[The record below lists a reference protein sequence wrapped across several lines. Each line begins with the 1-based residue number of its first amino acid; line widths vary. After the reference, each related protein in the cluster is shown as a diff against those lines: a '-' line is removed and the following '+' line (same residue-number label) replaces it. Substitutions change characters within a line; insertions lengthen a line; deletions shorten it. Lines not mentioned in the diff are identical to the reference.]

1 MVEWLRSGAVVECD
15 NETAVEL
22 ARAVG
27 WIRHDLEWAG
37 MRINEEKSQWE
48 VSQAGNESALHSRCL
63 QQTAVRME
71 EEDSRCT
78 EVAPSERNGLA
89 PELLEKTGYMLK
101 ESGRGGFYGERGAML
116 EDLERELSRAGRTD
130 LVGVARSA
138 LEGCVA
144 SSTLKNY
151 SGADRARRR
160 LAAACGLEEEADLS
174 LCLFVLDA
182 MAKKRS
188 KSTVATAIA
197 AFGYSRGED
206 PKESRF
212 GPILKAAMRTAARSV
227 PVSSHPKATREEVE
241 SILRWGTREGAG
253 AADLRIAVITLFSFG
268 TLLRP
273 SEAVALKREDVSE
286 KSGVGEKLIL
296 GVSVR
301 SAKNDQEGKGRTS
314 YFSLGPG
321 STGRLAWL
329 RYSQF
334 LAERSAAYLFPS
346 INSPDTPVKSNFV
359 RKELTRACAAAGID
373 RLIPHSLRGGG
384 ASASI
389 QEGAS
394 LDQVQKRGRWRSADG
409 MTPYIADSI
418 ETQGGTLSF

>member
-15 NETAVEL
+15 NGENIACFPLLVAKNETAVEL

-78 EVAPSERNGLA
+78 EVAPSERSELIYWVSRLEGGISREIVCEEMEFDWTLTADASAVALGWILEGREESRGAKNLSEA
-89 PELLEKTGYMLK
+89 QRRCSSTFRELLGVELAVGSVAPRVNGDRILIRCDNQGAISILRK
-101 ESGRGGFYGERGAML
+101 GRERGAML

-130 LVGVARSA
+130 LMGVARSA

-212 GPILKAAMRTAARSV
+212 GSILKAAMRTAARSV

-296 GVSVR
+296 G
-301 SAKNDQEGKGRTS
+301 
-314 YFSLGPG
+314 
-321 STGRLAWL
+321 
-329 RYSQF
+329 
-334 LAERSAAYLFPS
+334 
-346 INSPDTPVKSNFV
+346 
-359 RKELTRACAAAGID
+359 
-373 RLIPHSLRGGG
+373 
-384 ASASI
+384 
-389 QEGAS
+389 
-394 LDQVQKRGRWRSADG
+394 
-409 MTPYIADSI
+409 
-418 ETQGGTLSF
+418 